1 MQCRPSAPG
10 TQTLRVAQR
19 AGAQAQRREDREVER
34 LRHFPGFLLQGRSES
49 ICSRLR
55 HSSRRSSSLVLARCF
70 RTLTNQPV
78 SPSRAGTQTAPLMRR
93 VCIPVHGLVPLSPRQ
108 VCLSCQ
114 LPPESDGFIPA
125 FLTAP
130 IGSLPSATSQFPAF
144 GQTSEFF
151 QNGAPGTQ
159 PSCQSFLCRPLDC
172 PESQDC
178 SFECLPLWPGLIV
191 GEHIVF
197 FQTIATHLQ
206 PSPMARGVGRPEHI
220 VLGLKTKCVL

>member
-125 FLTAP
+125 FLIAP
-130 IGSLPSATSQFPAF
+130 IGSLLSATSQFPAF
-144 GQTSEFF
+144 GQTSECF
-151 QNGAPGTQ
+151 QNGTPGTQ
-159 PSCQSFLCRPLDC
+159 PSCQSFLCRPWIAPRAKTVLLNVFHC
-172 PESQDC
+172 GQALSLESTLYSFKQSPPIHSQVQWPE
-178 SFECLPLWPGLIV
+178 EWV
-191 GEHIVF
+191 GQSILF
-197 FQTIATHLQ
+197 
-206 PSPMARGVGRPEHI
+206 
-220 VLGLKTKCVL
+220 